1 MMVMS
6 PPRQR
11 AFSEVRASVSFTL
24 PLSLIE
30 IIGRLAGESRT
41 SRSEIVKRALQK
53 AYVADHDAEEVKAS

>member
-1 MMVMS
+1 MMAS

-30 IIGRLAGESRT
+30 MIGRVASENRT
-41 SRSEIVKRALQK
+41 SRSEIVKRAIQK
-53 AYVADHDAEEVKAS
+53 AYVTDQNGEEVRAS